1 MKKSIEEFGDIK
13 IVWMS
18 FSRIGDAGSQGQGLN
33 SPVGNDRNNVIV
45 FIDGWGWS
53 RRETN
58 RVRVHVL
65 SPRSEEWGSRLVDSI
80 KFLEDLRNCVRIVLK
95 DSDGKL
101 EMEVKSITYTWAN
114 A

>member
-1 MKKSIEEFGDIK
+1 MKKNVDKFGDFE

-18 FSRIGDAGSQGQGLN
+18 ISRIGDTSSQDQGLN

-65 SPRSEEWGSRLVDSI
+65 SPRSEEWGSLLVDSI
-80 KFLEDLRNCVRIVLK
+80 KFLEDLKKCVRIVLK

-101 EMEVKSITYTWAN
+101 EMEVKNITYTWAN

>member
-1 MKKSIEEFGDIK
+1 MKKSIEKFGDFE

-18 FSRIGDAGSQGQGLN
+18 VSKIGDRSSQGQGSN
-33 SPVGNDRNNVIV
+33 FPFGDDRNNVIV
-45 FIDGWGWS
+45 FIDGWEWS

-65 SPRSEEWGSRLVDSI
+65 SPRNEEWGSRLGDSK
-80 KFLEDLRNCVRIVLK
+80 KFLEELRACVRIILK

-101 EMEVKSITYTWAN
+101 DIEVKNITYTWAN

>member
-1 MKKSIEEFGDIK
+1 MKKSVEKFGGFE

-18 FSRIGDAGSQGQGLN
+18 VSRIGDTGSQGQGLN

-45 FIDGWGWS
+45 FIDRWGWS

-58 RVRVHVL
+58 RVSVHVL
-65 SPRSEEWGSRLVDSI
+65 SPGNEEWGSLLVDSK
-80 KFLEDLRNCVRIVLK
+80 KFLEDLKKYVRIILK
-95 DSDGKL
+95 DSDGISDI
-101 EMEVKSITYTWAN
+101 EIRNITYTWAN